1 MSDTIKD
8 RVHREVESL
17 SPEEAQVIHQLIRT
31 FKGRLSPEDE
41 DDPQSVSADAA
52 RRVRA
57 ALADLSGSLSETI
70 SDERTDRV

>member
-1 MSDTIKD
+1 MSETIKD

-31 FKGRLSPEDE
+31 FKGHSSPE
-41 DDPQSVSADAA
+41 DDPQPASADAA

-57 ALADLSGSLSETI
+57 VLTDLSGSLSETI
-70 SDERTDRV
+70 SNERTDRV

>member
-31 FKGRLSPEDE
+31 FKGRSSPA
-41 DDPQSVSADAA
+41 DDSPSASADAA

-70 SDERTDRV
+70 SDERADRV